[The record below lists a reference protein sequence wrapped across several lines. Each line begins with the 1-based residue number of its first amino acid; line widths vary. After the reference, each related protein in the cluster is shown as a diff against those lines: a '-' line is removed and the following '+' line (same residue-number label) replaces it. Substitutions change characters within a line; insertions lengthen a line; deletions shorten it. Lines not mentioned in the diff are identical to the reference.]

1 LIDCDSFEI
10 SDQNSVY
17 PCLVGVPPYTP
28 PELQGKNF
36 HSIRRTTQ
44 HDAFGLAVL
53 VFHML
58 FLGRHPFAGIFR
70 NGTADMTI
78 EQAISE
84 YRFAYAADSGQSQM
98 QPPPSAP
105 RLSDFPPV
113 FSDLFRRAFTRTGAQ
128 GNRASAHEWIGALQG
143 LSKSLKPCGT
153 NPSHHFS
160 SHLTAC
166 PWCRVEGMVG
176 IPMFGVKIV
185 IAGTEQFNV
194 SAVWAQIE
202 AILPP
207 PEVSSLPNSQTFAG
221 ALFVHVSIGDI
232 VRKRRVKR
240 LMSLAAIAAAIAIVF
255 ATQPEFVISIAILI
269 SGLAGMRALWKA
281 GESQAKEFRDAHQT
295 AANDYA
301 KYVEEWN
308 RISRVSASFTD
319 IKQKLASA
327 RQVLNDLPT
336 MRVRRM
342 AELNAER
349 RQKQLRHFLESHR
362 IEDATL
368 PNIGKGRKELLR
380 VYNVEDAYDV
390 EPAKISNIKGF
401 GPSMRATIL
410 AWRMSIEQTFQFD
423 PSKGV
428 DPRDIRDL
436 EQDLNQK
443 RTEAI
448 RMLMGGPQAL
458 QQSLSLWLAQ
468 RDLLMKQLN
477 QSARQLG
484 QTEVN
489 MRALS
494 HW

>member
-1 LIDCDSFEI
+1 
-10 SDQNSVY
+10 
-17 PCLVGVPPYTP
+17 
-28 PELQGKNF
+28 
-36 HSIRRTTQ
+36 
-44 HDAFGLAVL
+44 
-53 VFHML
+53 
-58 FLGRHPFAGIFR
+58 
-70 NGTADMTI
+70 
-78 EQAISE
+78 
-84 YRFAYAADSGQSQM
+84 
-98 QPPPSAP
+98 
-105 RLSDFPPV
+105 
-113 FSDLFRRAFTRTGAQ
+113 
-128 GNRASAHEWIGALQG
+128 
-143 LSKSLKPCGT
+143 
-153 NPSHHFS
+153 
-160 SHLTAC
+160 
-166 PWCRVEGMVG
+166 
-176 IPMFGVKIV
+176 
-185 IAGTEQFNV
+185 
-194 SAVWAQIE
+194 
-202 AILPP
+202 
-207 PEVSSLPNSQTFAG
+207 
-221 ALFVHVSIGDI
+221 
-232 VRKRRVKR
+232 
-240 LMSLAAIAAAIAIVF
+240 
-255 ATQPEFVISIAILI
+255 VISIAILI

-428 DPRDIRDL
+428 DPRDILDL

-443 RTEAI
+443 RAEAI
-448 RMLMGGPQAL
+448 RMLMVGPQAL